1 VRLSQEVFDIP
12 RLRRRSPPLSTCPK
26 ADAARSIACPSRLV
40 SCRLFLGRTFVASL
54 MLNFQESIMN
64 AFRTFVTVALALSWS
79 SVATAYDYKLGTLE
93 IDHPW
98 ARATPPTAPAGGG
111 YLTITNKGA
120 AADRLV
126 SVKSPAA
133 GAVQVHEMKMEGNVM
148 RMREVEGGLAIAP
161 GATVALAPGGL
172 HLMMMG
178 LKMPLKQGEKVPV
191 TLVFEKAGSI
201 DIELDVMAMGAAPA
215 HEHK

>member
-1 VRLSQEVFDIP
+1 
-12 RLRRRSPPLSTCPK
+12 
-26 ADAARSIACPSRLV
+26 
-40 SCRLFLGRTFVASL
+40 
-54 MLNFQESIMN
+54 MN
-64 AFRTFVTVALALSWS
+64 AFRPLAAVALALLWS
-79 SVATAYDYKLGTLE
+79 SGAGAHEYKLGTLE
-93 IDHPW
+93 IGHPW

-111 YLTITNKGA
+111 YLTVTNKGTTE
-120 AADRLV
+120 DRLI

-148 RMREVEGGLAIAP
+148 RMREVEGGLAIPP

-178 LKMPLKQGEKVPV
+178 LKEPLKQGERVPV

-201 DIELDVMAMGAAPA
+201 DVELAVTAMGATPS